1 MQMQQVDD
9 YKNDPEIL
17 KKFGRD
23 VCEDVR
29 LGKVDPVIG
38 RDDEIRKIIQIL
50 ARKTKNNVILI
61 GEPGVGKT
69 AIIEGLAERIVK
81 DDVPLN
87 LRNKIIFELDMGAL
101 VAGAKYRGEFEE
113 RLKAVLNKIKESEGN
128 IILFIDEIHLIV
140 GAGRAEGA
148 MDASNML
155 KPMLARGELFTIGA
169 TTLNEYRKY
178 IESDR
183 ALERRFQKVLI
194 TEPTVEDT
202 ISILRGLKEKF
213 ESYHGVKI
221 TDGAIVSASVLA
233 NRYITDRYLPD
244 KAIDLID
251 DACSSIRIEID
262 SMPVEL
268 DEVTRKLAQLEI
280 EKIALEKEKDAA
292 SKERLKKINEEIKY
306 AKEEEKSLTFRWQT
320 RKQEIE
326 KSKNYKKQLE
336 KLKFELDQVFSS
348 GDYQKASKLKYYDIP
363 EIEKKLVELDEMSI
377 ADDILTETVTEDEV
391 AKIISKNTNIPIS
404 KIMKGEKEK
413 VLGLSDLLKKRVI
426 GQDEAIKLVSDSIV
440 RQRAGI
446 KDENRPIGSFL
457 FLGPTGVGKT
467 EVAKTLAEALFDAE
481 DHIIRIDMSE
491 YMEKFSVSRLIGAP
505 PGYVGYEE
513 GGQLTEQVRR
523 SPYSIVLFDEIEKAH
538 QDVIN
543 LLLQIMDDGRL
554 TDSQGRI
561 VDFKNTIIIMTSNIG
576 SEHLLKGEG
585 TNIVKDILRK
595 HFKPEFLNRIDD
607 IVFFNPLDRNT
618 QYKIVNKMLNNLK
631 ERLKAQNID
640 ISFDDSVQYYIVDS
654 SFSFEYGARPLRRFI
669 EHEIET
675 KIASSI
681 INEDVLPNVSYIIQY
696 IEGVLKII
704 QIKN

>member
-1 MQMQQVDD
+1 MQMQQVED
-9 YKNDPEIL
+9 YKNDPDIL

-38 RDDEIRKIIQIL
+38 RDEEIRKIIQVL

-81 DDVPLN
+81 DDVPLT
-87 LRNKIIFELDMGAL
+87 LRNKTIFELDMGSL
-101 VAGAKYRGEFEE
+101 LAGAKFRGEFEE
-113 RLKAVLNKIKESEGN
+113 RLKAVLNKIKESDGN

-194 TEPTVEDT
+194 SEPTVEDT
-202 ISILRGLKEKF
+202 ISILRGLKERF
-213 ESYHGVKI
+213 ESHHGVKI
-221 TDGAIVSASVLA
+221 TDGAIVSATVLS

-251 DACSSIRIEID
+251 DACASIRIEID
-262 SMPVEL
+262 SMPIEL
-268 DEVTRKLAQLEI
+268 DEVTRKITQLEI
-280 EKIALEKEKDAA
+280 EKIALEKEKDGA
-292 SKERLKKINEEIKY
+292 SKERLKKITGEIKDL
-306 AKEEEKSLTFRWQT
+306 KDEESSLTSRWQA
-320 RKQEIE
+320 KKAEIE
-326 KSKNYKKQLE
+326 QSKSYKKQLE
-336 KLKFELDQVFSS
+336 KLKFELDQVFNS

-363 EIEKKLVELDEMSI
+363 EVEKKLAQLEESSK
-377 ADDILTETVTEDEV
+377 DDILTETVTEDEV

-413 VLGLSDLLKKRVI
+413 VLGLSDLLKRRVI
-426 GQDEAIKLVSDSIV
+426 GQDRAIKLVSDSII

-467 EVAKTLAEALFDAE
+467 EVARSLAEALFDTE
-481 DHIIRIDMSE
+481 NHIIRIDMSE

-538 QDVIN
+538 SDVIN
-543 LLLQIMDDGRL
+543 VLLQIMDDGRL

-561 VDFKNTIIIMTSNIG
+561 VDFKNTLIIMTSNIG

-585 TNIVKDILRK
+585 ENIVKEILK
-595 HFKPEFLNRIDD
+595 QHFKPEFLNRIDD
-607 IVFFNPLDRNT
+607 IVFFQPLNKDV
-618 QYKIVNKMLNNLK
+618 QYKIVKKMLANLST
-631 ERLKAQNID
+631 RLKIQSIN
-640 ISFDDSVQYYIVDS
+640 ISFDESVEYYIIES
-654 SFSFEYGARPLRRFI
+654 SYSIEYGARPLRRFI

-675 KIASSI
+675 QIASAI
-681 INEDVLPNVSYIIQY
+681 IKDDILPNNIYLMTYENDKLII
-696 IEGVLKII
+696 K
-704 QIKN
+704 QIN